1 RGNTGAGDQKRKPDY
16 RVKKINPLM
25 LYYHILLYYSTN
37 YGDIGGTSRMKLN
50 NYLSKFFDVEEN
62 EVENDEGEKIPS
74 LWLFEK
80 GEDSEPVV
88 ILKQTEKPGEWRV
101 GDIYSALTN
110 DARLSE
116 EQIKKLAKDGMITKN

>member
-1 RGNTGAGDQKRKPDY
+1 
-16 RVKKINPLM
+16 
-25 LYYHILLYYSTN
+25 
-37 YGDIGGTSRMKLN
+37 MKLN

-62 EVENDEGEKIPS
+62 EVEN
-74 LWLFEK
+74 
-80 GEDSEPVV
+80 SEPVV

-116 EQIKKLAKDGMITKN
+116 EQIKKLAKAGMITKN

>member
-1 RGNTGAGDQKRKPDY
+1 
-16 RVKKINPLM
+16 
-25 LYYHILLYYSTN
+25 
-37 YGDIGGTSRMKLN
+37 MKLN
-50 NYLSKFFDVEEN
+50 NYLSKFFDVVAD

-74 LWLFEK
+74 LWLYEK
-80 GEDSEPVV
+80 GEEV

-116 EQIKKLAKDGMITKN
+116 EQIKKLAKAGMITKN

>member
-1 RGNTGAGDQKRKPDY
+1 
-16 RVKKINPLM
+16 
-25 LYYHILLYYSTN
+25 
-37 YGDIGGTSRMKLN
+37 MKLN

-62 EVENDEGEKIPS
+62 EVENDKGEKIPS
-74 LWLFEK
+74 LWLYEK

-116 EQIKKLAKDGMITKN
+116 EQIKKLAKAGMITKN